1 MLAII
6 PSSQAE
12 IASLK
17 QQGVCRLMHQRM
29 IEGALSGV
37 VVRIDK
43 IPVLLPLCHFFF
55 LFHINIFT
63 LERSSKVLHYI
74 YIYICLNLI
83 NNIVFSLS
91 QPGTMIEWGNY
102 W

>member
-6 PSSQAE
+6 PSSWPE

-17 QQGVCRLMHQRM
+17 PQGVCCLMHQRM
-29 IEGALSGV
+29 IEDALSGA

-43 IPVLLPLCHFFF
+43 IPVLPLCHFFF
-55 LFHINIFT
+55 FFML
-63 LERSSKVLHYI
+63 I
-74 YIYICLNLI
+74 YLLWKEVRKLSVTYICLILI
-83 NNIVFSLS
+83 KNIVFSLP